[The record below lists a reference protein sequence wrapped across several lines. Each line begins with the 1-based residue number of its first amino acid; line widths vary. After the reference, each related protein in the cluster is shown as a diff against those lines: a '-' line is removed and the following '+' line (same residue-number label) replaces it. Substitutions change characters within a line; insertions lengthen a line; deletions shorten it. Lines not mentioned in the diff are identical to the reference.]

1 MPAGP
6 GPPVL
11 IDALAKKERLILGGA
26 ESTGGYFFGA
36 VLPPFMRV

>member
-11 IDALAKKERLILGGA
+11 IDVLTKKERVILGGA

-36 VLPPFMRV
+36 ALPLFMRV